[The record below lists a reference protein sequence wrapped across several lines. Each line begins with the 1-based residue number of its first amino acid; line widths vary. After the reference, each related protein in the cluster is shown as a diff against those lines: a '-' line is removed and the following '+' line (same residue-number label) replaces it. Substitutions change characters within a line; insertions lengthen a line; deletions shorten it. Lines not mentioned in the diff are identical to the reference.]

1 MREFPGRKRARAAA
15 VALSLALLLS
25 ACSGTA
31 LYSDLDERQANEL
44 TAVLQ
49 EAGISA
55 SKAKAKA
62 KDAGW
67 EVLVPAGDFSKSVQ
81 VAEARG
87 LPSQRR
93 QSLCEIFKKEGF
105 ASSATEER
113 GRYLCGLQEEFEKTL
128 SAIPG
133 VVDARVHI
141 ALPERDPLGNDG
153 KPASV
158 SVAIYQRQ
166 GVNLQES
173 QTSLKLMLKDG
184 IEGLDDV
191 NKVTVQFFNVPN
203 PAPVRSNAGG
213 LPFSLNAMDPV
224 LIAVVVGVI
233 GLLAVLAFLF
243 FGRGRRAAAPA
254 ARTLQEQTGANARAG
269 VWNG

>member
-1 MREFPGRKRARAAA
+1 MNQFSGLLRARAAA
-15 VALSLALLLS
+15 AALSLTLLLS
-25 ACSGTA
+25 ACGGSA
-31 LYSDLDERQANEL
+31 LYSDLEERQANEL
-44 TAVLQ
+44 TAALQ
-49 EAGISA
+49 EAGINA
-55 SKAKAKA
+55 TKAKAQV

-67 EVLVPAGDFSKSVQ
+67 QVMVPGSEFSKSVQ

-128 SAIPG
+128 TTIPG

-141 ALPERDPLGNDG
+141 ALPERDPLGNEG

-158 SVAIYQRQ
+158 SVAIYQRP

-191 NKVTVQFFNVPN
+191 NKVTVQFFTVPN
-203 PAPVRSNAGG
+203 PAPIRSSGNTM
-213 LPFSLNAMDPV
+213 PFSLNAMDPV
-224 LIAVVVGVI
+224 LIAIVVGVI

-243 FGRGRRAAAPA
+243 FGRGRRSAPA
-254 ARTLQEQTGANARAG
+254 APKTLQEQTGGNARAG
-269 VWNG
+269 VWTG